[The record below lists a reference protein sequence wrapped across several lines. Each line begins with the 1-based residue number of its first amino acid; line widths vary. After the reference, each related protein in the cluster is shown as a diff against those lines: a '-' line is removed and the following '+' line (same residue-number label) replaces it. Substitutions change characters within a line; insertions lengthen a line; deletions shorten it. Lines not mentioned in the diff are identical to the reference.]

1 MSGDLGLIASTAI
14 GKLRGLQ
21 MTPERQWLHQRGIDD
36 QSIEDFQ
43 IQTNKGW
50 VGFPFVGRDG
60 EKKFTKWRKLDKS
73 AMRIEWHT
81 EEKSLIAY
89 HEAELDACTNGVL
102 VITEGEIDCIT
113 ISQHSFLPVISVPNG
128 APSRL
133 GEGDVDP
140 LDDQRFSWMWGDDG
154 KLREEIAQFES
165 YVLLT
170 DGDGPG
176 KILAAELAIRLG
188 REKCYLPDYPAGTKD
203 ANEVKLEYGAEKLVE
218 VIRTAKPLVPP
229 KLARFCDIAQVEY
242 EPGLSSGMQA
252 LDDHL
257 LLTFPELV
265 TVTGVPGAG
274 KSQWVVWYT
283 CQLARLHG
291 VRTALLQ
298 LEDNPER
305 NRADLMNYARAWK
318 LNQSEFLDRHFMTL
332 VPDHERAEDE
342 DMTLGWL
349 EDTIRE
355 AACHHGCKVVVI
367 DPWNEI
373 EHHFGRNMTETQYTS
388 DALRRL
394 KRLARQYQITVI
406 VVAHPTKG
414 VAEKGIGDLTMYDV
428 AGSSNW
434 ANKSDHGIIVYREE
448 YSDETQVKIA
458 KCKDHTR
465 MGQPGI
471 VTMRFNRQTSS
482 FEFIRRGI

>member
-1 MSGDLGLIASTAI
+1 
-14 GKLRGLQ
+14 

-36 QSIEDFQ
+36 QAIEDFNLQ
-43 IQTNKGW
+43 MKSGW
-50 VGFPFVGRDG
+50 VGFPFLREDG
-60 EKKFTKWRKLDKS
+60 EKIFTKWRKLDKS
-73 AMRIEWHT
+73 DMRIEWNTH
-81 EEKSLIAY
+81 EKSLIAY
-89 HEAELDACTNGVL
+89 NEADLDLALDDAYEL

-113 ISQHSFLPVISVPNG
+113 VSQHSFLPCISVPNG
-128 APSRL
+128 APSRP
-133 GEGDVDP
+133 GEGDIDP
-140 LDDQRFSWMWGDDG
+140 LDDQRFAWMWDEEG
-154 KLREEIAQFES
+154 KLDPALRQFDK
-165 YVLLT
+165 YILLT

-176 KILAAELAIRLG
+176 KALAAELAVRLG
-188 REKCYLPDYPAGTKD
+188 REKCFIPEYPAGTKD
-203 ANEVKLEYGAEKLVE
+203 ANEIKLEYGGEKLVE

-229 KLARFCDIAQVEY
+229 KLARFGDIAQVEY

-332 VPDHERAEDE
+332 VPDHERSEDE

-414 VAEKGIGDLTMYDV
+414 VAEKSLDELTMYDV

-434 ANKSDHGIIVYREE
+434 ANKSDHGIIVYRD
-448 YSDETQVKIA
+448 SISPETQIKIA